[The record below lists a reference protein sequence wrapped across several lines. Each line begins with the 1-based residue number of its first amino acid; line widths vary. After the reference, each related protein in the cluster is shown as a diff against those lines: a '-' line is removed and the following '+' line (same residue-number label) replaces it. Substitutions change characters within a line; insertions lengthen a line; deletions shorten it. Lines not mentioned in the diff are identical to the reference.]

1 MTNSLTEDVNLIESA
16 NFYGDAEKAGGIT
29 TEGRRDKFY
38 LATKVRCD
46 GKEAGLAQIDN
57 SFSVLGPL
65 TYSKRPTN

>member
-1 MTNSLTEDVNLIESA
+1 LIESA
-16 NFYGDAEKAGGIT
+16 NFYGDAEKASGIT

-57 SFSVLGPL
+57 YFSVLGPL